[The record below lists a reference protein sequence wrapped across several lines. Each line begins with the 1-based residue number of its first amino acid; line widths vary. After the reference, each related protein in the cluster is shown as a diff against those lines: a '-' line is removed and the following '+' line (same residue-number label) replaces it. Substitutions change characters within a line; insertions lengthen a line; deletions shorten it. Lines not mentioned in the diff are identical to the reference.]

1 MIPAN
6 SPAGDPR
13 SLGLRRRRTS
23 CRRRITSIIIL
34 PHRPDRSSRSRLP
47 RHRRRQR
54 VRESRR
60 RERPSVALSSIGGPG
75 KSPFRAEGG
84 TAPDATGRSGAV
96 IPVEA
101 ARPCAT
107 HRMPESASIDADAP
121 FRGHGID
128 PDALRTAAA
137 SRSNGTFDLL
147 PRVSLTR
154 ARAHGELKRSQRFVR
169 CPPHDAIGAA
179 REFTDH
185 SLARFPLAIG
195 HGSSNPL
202 HPRHFRFRLV
212 RTFSLIPRRPD
223 GSASTAPLR
232 KASAWANTAS
242 RSAPV
247 AQLDRAL
254 PSEGKGHTFESCR
267 VRQQSQRSSRVPVCH
282 LMAGGCKSLNATGLV
297 LLSIRFRKNQP
308 A

>member
-13 SLGLRRRRTS
+13 SIGLRRRRTA
-23 CRRRITSIIIL
+23 CRRRIASIIIL

-84 TAPDATGRSGAV
+84 TATDATGRSGAV

-101 ARPCAT
+101 TRPCAT
-107 HRMPESASIDADAP
+107 PRMPEFASIDA
-121 FRGHGID
+121 
-128 PDALRTAAA
+128 DALRTAAA
-137 SRSNGTFDLL
+137 SRSDGTFDLL

-154 ARAHGELKRSQRFVR
+154 VRAHGELNRSQRFVR

-185 SLARFPLAIG
+185 SLARFPMAMG

-212 RTFSLIPRRPD
+212 RTFSLIPRQPD

-267 VRQQSQRSSRVPVCH
+267 VRQS
-282 LMAGGCKSLNATGLV
+282 
-297 LLSIRFRKNQP
+297 NQ
-308 A
+308 AFT